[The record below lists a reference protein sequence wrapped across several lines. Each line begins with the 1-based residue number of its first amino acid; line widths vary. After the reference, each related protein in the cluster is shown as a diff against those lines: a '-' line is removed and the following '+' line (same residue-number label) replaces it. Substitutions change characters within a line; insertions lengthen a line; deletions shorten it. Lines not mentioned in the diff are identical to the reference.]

1 MQSKESEKGI
11 EMPEFYEEEVL
22 ERLHREE
29 LSMLKDFI
37 KICDTHKLEY
47 FGIAGTGIGAIRHGG
62 FIPWDDDIDLAMP
75 RKDFEKFIRIIRCEW
90 KDKYYILN
98 NKTNEQYPLMT
109 TRFCKCDTVFQERPL
124 KDLNCPFGIFLDLY
138 VLDNVADDEKAYK
151 RQAWEAWF
159 WSKMLVLSCV
169 PKPYLFQKGWKAQ
182 VIWAIC
188 GVVHHTLKALHIR
201 PALFRAH
208 CESVCRRYEGKK
220 TRRMAFL
227 PDTNPFW
234 NVIDKTKM
242 YPLRKLQFEDTWLN
256 FVQNLEENLTNQYG
270 DYMTLPDVE
279 NRKTHFSYRLKFE
292 GEDEK
297 TSD

>member
-1 MQSKESEKGI
+1 
-11 EMPEFYEEEVL
+11 
-22 ERLHREE
+22 
-29 LSMLKDFI
+29 
-37 KICDTHKLEY
+37 
-47 FGIAGTGIGAIRHGG
+47 
-62 FIPWDDDIDLAMP
+62 
-75 RKDFEKFIRIIRCEW
+75 
-90 KDKYYILN
+90 
-98 NKTNEQYPLMT
+98 
-109 TRFCKCDTVFQERPL
+109 
-124 KDLNCPFGIFLDLY
+124 
-138 VLDNVADDEKAYK
+138 
-151 RQAWEAWF
+151 
-159 WSKMLVLSCV
+159 MLVLSCV

-279 NRKTHFSYRLKFE
+279 NRKTHFPYRLKFE